1 MSLPSIST
9 SGRDHAGYT
18 LMLKLLV
25 KQVLFTRQ
33 NAVMLIDHGQV
44 EKSIISPKLLGAK
57 LRSGRLQAL
66 ELQQFLHQP
75 LEPQEP
81 SQRGFHVREKAISSL
96 FALAKTLYMGLY
108 GSLCMCVYREGI
120 PISTSASMAPLAKIH
135 LLLARYFC
143 SPHLGPMA

>member
-1 MSLPSIST
+1 MLDIVLRS
-9 SGRDHAGYT
+9 

-44 EKSIISPKLLGAK
+44 KKSIISPKLLGAK

-81 SQRGFHVREKAISSL
+81 SQRGFHVREKAMFIVR
-96 FALAKTLYMGLY
+96 FCQKKHYIWVP
-108 GSLCMCVYREGI
+108 VYVHV
-120 PISTSASMAPLAKIH
+120 P
-135 LLLARYFC
+135 
-143 SPHLGPMA
+143 